1 MLAMKRLLNR
11 FSYSLVW
18 CNKINCAAIQD
29 QILGGP
35 VRLQLGDIQ
44 QEMQEIRGRGKFD
57 DRCRA
62 EICLM
67 TCDPEERPMAVI
79 SPDGRWHRNDTDN
92 GQGSPR
98 IRWGGTIHV
107 RMLEHLFAGRCD
119 RREFERGKLILKYF

>member
-29 QILGGP
+29 HILGGP
-35 VRLQLGDIQ
+35 VRLELGDIQ
-44 QEMQEIRGRGKFD
+44 QEMQDIKGRGKFD
-57 DRCRA
+57 DRCMA

-98 IRWGGTIHV
+98 IRLEAV
-107 RMLEHLFAGRCD
+107 MLVQVLHNR
-119 RREFERGKLILKYF
+119 LIVSCLAQKWIT

>member
-29 QILGGP
+29 HILGGP

-44 QEMQEIRGRGKFD
+44 QEMQKIRGRGKLI
-57 DRCRA
+57 DRCSSDM
-62 EICLM
+62 CVM
-67 TCDPEERPMAVI
+67 TCDSEERPMAVI

-98 IRWGGTIHV
+98 IR
-107 RMLEHLFAGRCD
+107 
-119 RREFERGKLILKYF
+119 